1 MPRAIFKHDQFLGER
16 QGVWHAPGFAVSR
29 LLPTVPEDGVIEH
42 AHAEA
47 HFVLLLDGTYVS
59 SAHGAPCEAREPVL
73 IYNPPGTVHRDRF
86 RGDGGA
92 FMTVAVS
99 LVSQRCCEEVMTL
112 PDYACVVGD
121 GARPMALATAGAL
134 ARAETVDE
142 LALESQCLELMSETA
157 LHYRPVQERAP
168 AWLRRAREC
177 LREADLPGG
186 LADVAR
192 ACGVHPV
199 YLARA
204 FRAHYGCSPRGI
216 PAALPAQP
224 GGDHACFQHAGAVR
238 GSPGMRVFRPGAFHA
253 CLCRSL
259 RHDARALPTRPSS
272 VLHAGRFSTYK
283 TGTRVRG
290 SLRPGL
296 LCHWWV
302 HDPRERVDA

>member
-121 GARPMALATAGAL
+121 GARPMALAMAGAL

-204 FRAHYGCSPRGI
+204 FRAHYGCSPGGFRRRCRLNQ
-216 PAALPAQP
+216 AATMLVSSTRELSEVAQACGFFDQAHFTRAFAEAFGMTP
-224 GGDHACFQHAGAVR
+224 GRYRLAHRPSFMRAGSVR
-238 GSPGMRVFRPGAFHA
+238 
-253 CLCRSL
+253 
-259 RHDARALPTRPSS
+259 TRPE
-272 VLHAGRFSTYK
+272 
-283 TGTRVRG
+283 
-290 SLRPGL
+290 PG
-296 LCHWWV
+296 
-302 HDPRERVDA
+302 